1 MGAWRGGARPAGGGG
16 VASVACARTL
26 RGAALVLG
34 AASTPG
40 WGRRARAD
48 RRRGSA
54 SEGGTA
60 GPPFPERGGGRVQRG
75 RGAAAVQAPVRAPQ
89 PGDTGLCRA
98 GAARRGG
105 VSWTQ
110 GPASPSFS
118 GEPCGRPDAAARRV
132 PRWIHVCPRRIAAL
146 SLRAARGGSPGWI
159 SPPPPP
165 PLPGRPAVA
174 AASRLPA
181 ARGGSSGGSLLP
193 PPPPRSTSRR
203 GPLARRGPRDCVLRV
218 RMQLTCAPVA
228 PRISSRPGFLGCWM
242 IWVASRHGG
251 IFILHAWLKFWA
263 SLSFEE
269 GGVLSEFRRWSDWP
283 SGSVDEPSSRGTESS
298 ALCCAVRPRGRIC
311 QERTYKDLEDPG
323 KLLPSRILHGCSRSC
338 GWTDGRTEDGSNG
351 GPAPSPGP
359 LGPGGS

>member
-98 GAARRGG
+98 GAARRGVVDAG
-105 VSWTQ
+105 ARLPFFFRGALRSTRRCGPPRPPLDPRVSTANR
-110 GPASPSFS
+110 GPVA
-118 GEPCGRPDAAARRV
+118 
-132 PRWIHVCPRRIAAL
+132 PRGPRGI
-146 SLRAARGGSPGWI
+146 PGWI
-159 SPPPPP
+159 SSP
-165 PLPGRPAVA
+165 PLFPGRPAVA

-181 ARGGSSGGSLLP
+181 ARGGSPGGSLP
-193 PPPPRSTSRR
+193 PPLFPGRPAVAAASRL
-203 GPLARRGPRDCVLRV
+203 PAARE
-218 RMQLTCAPVA
+218 
-228 PRISSRPGFLGCWM
+228 GFLFCMLGLNFGRLCLSKRA
-242 IWVASRHGG
+242 VFCRSSAGG
-251 IFILHAWLKFWA
+251 LIGRVGPSMAVVFFIGLMHVCGFV
-263 SLSFEE
+263 SFLSTA
-269 GGVLSEFRRWSDWP
+269 
-283 SGSVDEPSSRGTESS
+283 EPSSRGTESS

>member
-283 SGSVDEPSSRGTESS
+283 SGSVDGRRFLHRIDARLWIRLVSLHCGT
-298 ALCCAVRPRGRIC
+298 LVPR
-311 QERTYKDLEDPG
+311 D
-323 KLLPSRILHGCSRSC
+323 
-338 GWTDGRTEDGSNG
+338 
-351 GPAPSPGP
+351 
-359 LGPGGS
+359 

>member
-251 IFILHAWLKFWA
+251 IFILHAWLKNPRP
-263 SLSFEE
+263 E
-269 GGVLSEFRRWSDWP
+269 GLNLVPCAARYDLGVESARR
-283 SGSVDEPSSRGTESS
+283 GLT
-298 ALCCAVRPRGRIC
+298 RIW
-311 QERTYKDLEDPG
+311 
-323 KLLPSRILHGCSRSC
+323 RILENCYHPESYMDVQDLVDGR
-338 GWTDGRTEDGSNG
+338 TDGRKTDRME
-351 GPAPSPGP
+351 APPHP
-359 LGPGGS
+359 LDP